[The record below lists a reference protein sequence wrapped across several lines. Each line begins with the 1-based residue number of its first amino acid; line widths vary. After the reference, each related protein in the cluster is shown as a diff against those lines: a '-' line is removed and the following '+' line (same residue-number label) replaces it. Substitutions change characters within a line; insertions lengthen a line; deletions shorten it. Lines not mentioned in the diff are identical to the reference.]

1 MTTKAKVVR
10 IIARLNVGGPARQA
24 CLLHDELSREFEC
37 SLLFGK
43 LAEGE
48 HDMSHLLRAERGV
61 VRLPQL
67 SRKIAVW
74 SDAVTIWRLWRFLR
88 QQRPDIVHTHT
99 SKAGAVGR
107 VAAWLAGVPV
117 IVHTYHGHV
126 FKDYFSPWKSKVFLH
141 IERALGLLTTQV
153 IAISQSQH
161 YDLGYRYKVVPPEKI
176 SIVQNGFELGW
187 SEAVDREAA
196 RQRLGIGED
205 DFVVAWAGRMA
216 PIKDV
221 PLLTQVIQRALEKKS
236 RIFFLVVGGGA
247 DQAALRP
254 IAECPNARILGWRD
268 DIDQVWAAADVALL
282 TSINEGT
289 PTVLIE
295 AMAAGIPFVATHVGS
310 VQDLAVQP
318 LLELPDQMGLQA
330 ANGFLAARTPEAL
343 LYCIEKLAADPQL
356 AAGMASIGRAFAL
369 TRFAACRLV
378 REMRFLYH
386 SLLVR
391 GSQVAVVEQA
401 DNAAAQTH
409 DAV

>member
-1 MTTKAKVVR
+1 MKRKAKVVR
-10 IIARLNVGGPARQA
+10 IIARLNIGGPARQA
-24 CLLHDELSREFEC
+24 CLLHDELSREFDC

-43 LAEGE
+43 IAEGE
-48 HDMSHLLRAERGV
+48 HDMSHLLRAESGV

-67 SRKIAVW
+67 SRKISVW

-88 QQRPDIVHTHT
+88 KQRPDIVHTHT

-126 FKDYFSPWKSKVFLH
+126 FRDYFSPWKSKMFLH
-141 IERALGLLTTQV
+141 IERALGLLTTHV
-153 IAISQSQH
+153 IAISQSQR
-161 YDLGYRYKVVPPEKI
+161 YDLGYKYKVVPPEKI

-187 SEAVDREAA
+187 SEAVDREAS
-196 RQRLGIGED
+196 RKQLGISED
-205 DFVVAWAGRMA
+205 DFVVAWAGRMV

-221 PLLTQVIQRALEKKS
+221 PLLTHVVQKALEKKS
-236 RIFFLVVGGGA
+236 RICFLVVGGGA
-247 DQAALRP
+247 EQAALQY
-254 IAECPNARILGWRD
+254 IAGCPNVRFLGWRD
-268 DIDQVWAAADVALL
+268 DMAQIWSAADVALL

-310 VQDLAVQP
+310 VHDLAVQP
-318 LLELPDQMGLQA
+318 LRELPDQMGLQA

-356 AAGMASIGRAFAL
+356 AAQMASIGRAFAL
-369 TRFAACRLV
+369 ATFTAGRLV
-378 REMRFLYH
+378 GEMSFLYH
-386 SLLVR
+386 RLLVR
-391 GSQVAVVEQA
+391 GPQAAVVDQA
-401 DNAAAQTH
+401 DKSAAQTR
-409 DAV
+409 DAI